1 MRQQGQVGL
10 LERARF
16 DLTCVCMCSGSVFE
30 VHIAVVPVNIPHE
43 SKHVLFVAIQTRASA
58 KTVDTGKPA
67 KDRKYQ
73 PPLKATARTI
83 QLSERLLGSHP
94 LIQPNLALFKLS
106 TEHMSRNFTPRLS
119 YCILSRHFVQILRAL
134 FNWAR
139 RVQHV
144 HACQRVHHGQCTLPS
159 RRCSIYIGQVC
170 E

>member
-1 MRQQGQVGL
+1 MSLPSPVASGF
-10 LERARF
+10 LEAFTLQRN
-16 DLTCVCMCSGSVFE
+16 SW
-30 VHIAVVPVNIPHE
+30 PYE
-43 SKHVLFVAIQTRASA
+43 SKHVLIADSSA
-58 KTVDTGKPA
+58 KTANTGKPA

>member
-67 KDRKYQ
+67 KDGTTSECNSSDDSIVRVTSRVT
-73 PPLKATARTI
+73 PLHPTQLGFVQKMPLVQTFNRT
-83 QLSERLLGSHP
+83 
-94 LIQPNLALFKLS
+94 
-106 TEHMSRNFTPRLS
+106 NFT
-119 YCILSRHFVQILRAL
+119 
-134 FNWAR
+134 
-139 RVQHV
+139 
-144 HACQRVHHGQCTLPS
+144 
-159 RRCSIYIGQVC
+159 
-170 E
+170 